1 MYYNPI
7 YLFMKCKYFPA
18 LVFIICSIHSQSLLQ
33 KVINSPFTVSVVQGT
48 ESDGLFKPRDL
59 DFHTLPNRTNEL
71 WVINENSASFD
82 LNFGGSTVT
91 YYNAGLDNQWAD
103 YRKDSYSG
111 HFMHTASAVS
121 FSDNGGFA
129 NTLDVQDANG
139 NPNGYF
145 SGCTLWDSDT
155 SVYARINQ
163 NGPLLGSHWD
173 MVHQSPFS
181 VGIAAET
188 ENIYWLFDG
197 YHSTVAKYNFQEPHP
212 DHEHGGEDHSDGVV
226 YRYDEIEIERVNG
239 LSSHMVLD
247 NENGHLYICDTGNQR
262 IIKMNTNTGSI
273 NYSLT
278 PYGENIEGYYSMI
291 GAQYETIIDSGL
303 VLPTGIDIFENYLL
317 VSDYSN
323 GDIVFYD
330 LEQLG
335 INQELKRLKTDREND
350 LMSIKVGPDGTIWYV
365 GTNTNELVQIVPPI
379 NGDLNGDSALTL
391 ADMVLILSHIVGSNL
406 LEAEYEFIADI
417 NSDNQIDIYDLLL
430 IIDSI

>member
-91 YYNAGLDNQWAD
+91 YYNAGLNNQWAD

>member
-1 MYYNPI
+1 MFIKYIILI
-7 YLFMKCKYFPA
+7 YFYISYCYTQNLFYK
-18 LVFIICSIHSQSLLQ
+18 I
-33 KVINSPFTVSVVQGT
+33 INSPFTISITQGFD
-48 ESDGLFKPRDL
+48 SDGLFKPRDL
-59 DFHTLPNRTNEL
+59 DFHSLPGRTNEL

-82 LNFGGSTVT
+82 PNFGGSTVT
-91 YYNAGLDNQWAD
+91 FYNAGSDEQWAD

-111 HFMHTASAVS
+111 HFMHTASALA

-129 NTLDVQDANG
+129 NALDVQDANG

-155 SVYARINQ
+155 SIYARINQ

-181 VGIAAET
+181 IGIAAET

-197 YHSTVAKYNFQEPHP
+197 YHSTIAKYNFQEPHP
-212 DHEHGGEDHSDGVV
+212 DHEHGGEDHSDGIV
-226 YRYDEIEIERVNG
+226 YRYDEIEIERISG

-247 NENGHLYICDTGNQR
+247 KDNGYLYICDTGNQR
-262 IIKMNTNTGSI
+262 IIKMNTNTGTI

-303 VLPTGIDIFENYLL
+303 VLPTGIDIYEDNLL

-323 GDIVFYD
+323 GDIIFYS
-330 LEQLG
+330 LGNLG
-335 INQELKRLKTDREND
+335 INQELKRLHTYREND
-350 LMSIKVGPDGTIWYV
+350 VMSIKVGPDGTVWYV
-365 GTNTNELVQIVPPI
+365 GTSTNELIQIVPPI
-379 NGDLNGDSALTL
+379 DGDLNGDNELTL

-406 LEAEYEFIADI
+406 LDPESEIIADI
-417 NSDNQIDIYDLLL
+417 NSDDQINIYDLLF

>member
-1 MYYNPI
+1 MLVKYI
-7 YLFMKCKYFPA
+7 ILFYFY
-18 LVFIICSIHSQSLLQ
+18 FGYCHSQSLFN
-33 KVINSPFTVSVVQGT
+33 KIINSPFTISVIQGT

-59 DFHTLPNRTNEL
+59 DFHTLPGRTNEL
-71 WVINENSASFD
+71 WVINENSALFD
-82 LNFGGSTVT
+82 QNFGGSTVT
-91 YYNAGLDNQWAD
+91 YYNAGSNEQWAD

-111 HFMHTASAVS
+111 HFMHTASAIS

-139 NPNGYF
+139 NPSGYF

-155 SVYARINQ
+155 TIYARINQ

-181 VGIAAET
+181 IGIAAET

-197 YHSTVAKYNFQEPHP
+197 YHNTVAKYNFQEPHP
-212 DHEHGGEDHSDGVV
+212 DHEHGGEDHSDGIV
-226 YRYDEIEIERVNG
+226 YRYDEIDIERVSG

-247 NENGHLYICDTGNQR
+247 KETGYLYICDTGNQR
-262 IIKMNTNTGSI
+262 IIKMNTNTGII

-291 GAQYETIIDSGL
+291 GVQYETIIDSGL
-303 VLPTGIDIFENYLL
+303 ILPTGIDIYDNYLI

-323 GDIVFYD
+323 GDVIFYD
-330 LEQLG
+330 LDNLG
-335 INQELKRLKTDREND
+335 INQELKRLHTDREND

-365 GTNTNELVQIVPPI
+365 GTNTNELIQIIPPLD
-379 NGDLNGDSALTL
+379 GDLNGDNNLTL
-391 ADMVLILSHIVGSNL
+391 ADLVLILSHIVGSNPL
-406 LEAEYEFIADI
+406 DPESENIADI
-417 NSDNQIDIYDLLL
+417 NSDNQIDIYDLLYV
-430 IIDSI
+430 IDSL

>member
-1 MYYNPI
+1 MLIKYI
-7 YLFMKCKYFPA
+7 ILFYFY
-18 LVFIICSIHSQSLLQ
+18 ISYCHSQSLFN
-33 KVINSPFTVSVVQGT
+33 KIINSPFTISLTKGI

-59 DFHTLPNRTNEL
+59 DFHTLPGRTNEL

-82 LNFGGSTVT
+82 PNFGGSTVT
-91 YYNAGLDNQWAD
+91 YYNAGSNEQWAD

-111 HFMHTASAVS
+111 HFMHTASAIS

-155 SVYARINQ
+155 SIYARINQ

-181 VGIAAET
+181 IGIAAET

-212 DHEHGGEDHSDGVV
+212 DHEHGGEDHSDGIV
-226 YRYDEIEIERVNG
+226 YRYDEIDIERVSG

-247 NENGHLYICDTGNQR
+247 KETGYLYICDTGNQR

-291 GAQYETIIDSGL
+291 GVQYETIIDSGL
-303 VLPTGIDIFENYLL
+303 ILPTGIDIYENYLI

-323 GDIVFYD
+323 GDVIFYD
-330 LEQLG
+330 LDNLG
-335 INQELKRLKTDREND
+335 INQELKRLHTDREND

-365 GTNTNELVQIVPPI
+365 GTNTNELIQIIPPLD
-379 NGDLNGDSALTL
+379 GDLNGDNNLTL
-391 ADMVLILSHIVGSNL
+391 ADLVLILSHIVGSNPL
-406 LEAEYEFIADI
+406 DPESENIADI
-417 NSDNQIDIYDLLL
+417 NSDNQIDIYDLLHV
-430 IIDSI
+430 IDSL

>member
-1 MYYNPI
+1 
-7 YLFMKCKYFPA
+7 MKCKYFPA

-91 YYNAGLDNQWAD
+91 YYNAGLNNQWAD

-262 IIKMNTNTGSI
+262 IIKMNTNTGTI

-365 GTNTNELVQIVPPI
+365 GTNTNELVQIMPPI
-379 NGDLNGDSALTL
+379 NGDLNGDNALTL

>member
-91 YYNAGLDNQWAD
+91 YYNAGLNNQWAD

-226 YRYDEIEIERVNG
+226 YRYDEIDIERVNG

-247 NENGHLYICDTGNQR
+247 NEHDHLYICDTGNQR

>member
-7 YLFMKCKYFPA
+7 YLFMLRKHFPA
-18 LVFIICSIHSQSLLQ
+18 LIFIICSIHSQSLLQ

-111 HFMHTASAVS
+111 HFMHTASAIS

-226 YRYDEIEIERVNG
+226 YRYDEIDIARVNG

-247 NENGHLYICDTGNQR
+247 NENDHLYICDTGNQR
-262 IIKMNTNTGSI
+262 IIKMNTNTGTI

-365 GTNTNELVQIVPPI
+365 GTATNELVQIIPPI
-379 NGDLNGDSALTL
+379 NGDLNGDNALTL

>member
-18 LVFIICSIHSQSLLQ
+18 LIFIICSIHSQSLLQ

-91 YYNAGLDNQWAD
+91 YYNAGLNNQWAD

>member
-1 MYYNPI
+1 MHPVLIKYI
-7 YLFMKCKYFPA
+7 ILFYFY
-18 LVFIICSIHSQSLLQ
+18 INYCHSQSLFN
-33 KVINSPFTVSVVQGT
+33 KIISSPFTISVIQGI

-59 DFHTLPNRTNEL
+59 DFHTLPGRTNEL

-82 LNFGGSTVT
+82 QNFGGSTVT
-91 YYNAGLDNQWAD
+91 YYNAGSNEQWAD

-111 HFMHTASAVS
+111 HFMHTASAIS

-155 SVYARINQ
+155 TIYARINQ

-212 DHEHGGEDHSDGVV
+212 DHEHGGEDHSDGIV
-226 YRYDEIEIERVNG
+226 YRYDEIDIERVSG
-239 LSSHMVLD
+239 LSSHMALD
-247 NENGHLYICDTGNQR
+247 NETGYLYICDTGNQR
-262 IIKMNTNTGSI
+262 IIKMNTNTGTI

-303 VLPTGIDIFENYLL
+303 VLPTGIDIYESYLI

-323 GDIVFYD
+323 GDIIFYD
-330 LEQLG
+330 LDNLG
-335 INQELKRLKTDREND
+335 INQELKRLHTDREND

-365 GTNTNELVQIVPPI
+365 GTNTNELIQIIPPLD
-379 NGDLNGDSALTL
+379 GDLNGDNNLTL
-391 ADMVLILSHIVGSNL
+391 ADLILILSHIVGSNL
-406 LEAEYEFIADI
+406 LDPESEIIADI
-417 NSDNQIDIYDLLL
+417 NSDNQIDIYDLLHV
-430 IIDSI
+430 IDSL

>member
-1 MYYNPI
+1 M
-7 YLFMKCKYFPA
+7 
-18 LVFIICSIHSQSLLQ
+18 LVNFIILFYFYFGYCHSQSLFN
-33 KVINSPFTVSVVQGT
+33 KIINSPFTISVIQGI

-59 DFHTLPNRTNEL
+59 DFHTLPGRNNEL

-82 LNFGGSTVT
+82 PNFGGSTVT
-91 YYNAGLDNQWAD
+91 YYNAGSIDQWAD

-111 HFMHTASAVS
+111 HFMHTASAIS

-139 NPNGYF
+139 NPSGYF

-155 SVYARINQ
+155 TIYARINQ

-181 VGIAAET
+181 IGIAAET

-212 DHEHGGEDHSDGVV
+212 DHEHGGEDHSDGIV
-226 YRYDEIEIERVNG
+226 YRYDEIYIERVSG

-247 NENGHLYICDTGNQR
+247 NENGYLYICDTGNQR
-262 IIKMNTNTGSI
+262 IIKMNTNTGTI

-291 GAQYETIIDSGL
+291 GVQYETIIDSGL
-303 VLPTGIDIFENYLL
+303 VLPTGIDIYENYLI

-323 GDIVFYD
+323 GDIIFYD
-330 LEQLG
+330 LGNLG
-335 INQELKRLKTDREND
+335 INQELKRLHTDREND
-350 LMSIKVGPDGTIWYV
+350 VMSIKVGPDGTIWYV
-365 GTNTNELVQIVPPI
+365 GTNTNALIQIIPPVD
-379 NGDLNGDSALTL
+379 GDLNGDNNLTL
-391 ADMVLILSHIVGSNL
+391 ADLILILSHIVGSNL
-406 LEAEYEFIADI
+406 LDPGSEIIADI
-417 NSDNQIDIYDLLL
+417 NSDNQIDIYDLLI

>member
-1 MYYNPI
+1 MLVKYI
-7 YLFMKCKYFPA
+7 ILFYFY
-18 LVFIICSIHSQSLLQ
+18 FGYCYSQSLFN
-33 KVINSPFTVSVVQGT
+33 KIINSPFTISVIQGI

-59 DFHTLPNRTNEL
+59 DFHTLPGRTNEL

-82 LNFGGSTVT
+82 PNFGGSTVT
-91 YYNAGLDNQWAD
+91 YYNAGSNEQWAD

-111 HFMHTASAVS
+111 HFMHTASAIS

-155 SVYARINQ
+155 TIYARINQ

-181 VGIAAET
+181 IGIAAET

-197 YHSTVAKYNFQEPHP
+197 YHNTVAKYNFQEPHP
-212 DHEHGGEDHSDGVV
+212 DHEHGGEDHSDGIV
-226 YRYDEIEIERVNG
+226 YRYDEIDIERVSG

-247 NENGHLYICDTGNQR
+247 KETGYLYICDTGNQR

-291 GAQYETIIDSGL
+291 GVQYETIIDSGL
-303 VLPTGIDIFENYLL
+303 ILPTGIDIYENYLI

-323 GDIVFYD
+323 GDVIFYD
-330 LEQLG
+330 LDNLG
-335 INQELKRLKTDREND
+335 INQELKRLHTDREND
-350 LMSIKVGPDGTIWYV
+350 LMSIKVGPNGTIWYV
-365 GTNTNELVQIVPPI
+365 GTNTNELIQIIPPLD
-379 NGDLNGDSALTL
+379 GDLNGDNNLTL
-391 ADMVLILSHIVGSNL
+391 ADLVLILSHIVGSNL
-406 LEAEYEFIADI
+406 LDPGSEIIADI
-417 NSDNQIDIYDLLL
+417 NSDNQIDIYDLLHV
-430 IIDSI
+430 IDSL

>member
-1 MYYNPI
+1 MLVKYI
-7 YLFMKCKYFPA
+7 ILFYFY
-18 LVFIICSIHSQSLLQ
+18 FGYCYSQSLFN
-33 KVINSPFTVSVVQGT
+33 KIINSPFTISVIQGI

-59 DFHTLPNRTNEL
+59 DFHTLPGRTNEL

-82 LNFGGSTVT
+82 PNFGGSTVT
-91 YYNAGLDNQWAD
+91 YYNAGSNEQWAD

-111 HFMHTASAVS
+111 HFMHTASAIS

-155 SVYARINQ
+155 TIYARINQ

-181 VGIAAET
+181 IGIAAET

-197 YHSTVAKYNFQEPHP
+197 YHNTVAKYNFQEPHP
-212 DHEHGGEDHSDGVV
+212 DHEHGGEDHSDGIV
-226 YRYDEIEIERVNG
+226 YRYDEIDIERVSG

-247 NENGHLYICDTGNQR
+247 KETGYLYICDTGNQR
-262 IIKMNTNTGSI
+262 IIKMNTNTGII

-291 GAQYETIIDSGL
+291 GVQYETIIDSGL
-303 VLPTGIDIFENYLL
+303 ILPTGIDIYENYLI

-323 GDIVFYD
+323 GDVIFYD
-330 LEQLG
+330 LDNLG
-335 INQELKRLKTDREND
+335 INQELKRLHTDREND

-365 GTNTNELVQIVPPI
+365 GTNTNELIQIIPPLD
-379 NGDLNGDSALTL
+379 GDLNGDNNLTL
-391 ADMVLILSHIVGSNL
+391 ADLVLILSHIVGSNPL
-406 LEAEYEFIADI
+406 DPESENIADI
-417 NSDNQIDIYDLLL
+417 NSDNQIDIYDLLHV
-430 IIDSI
+430 IDSL

>member
-1 MYYNPI
+1 MNR
-7 YLFMKCKYFPA
+7 KYFLA
-18 LVFIICSIHSQSLLQ
+18 LIFIICSIHSQSLLQ

-91 YYNAGLDNQWAD
+91 YYNAGLNNQWAD

-226 YRYDEIEIERVNG
+226 YRYDEIDIARVNG

-365 GTNTNELVQIVPPI
+365 GTATNELVQIIPPI
-379 NGDLNGDSALTL
+379 NGDLNGDNAITL

>member
-1 MYYNPI
+1 MLIRYI
-7 YLFMKCKYFPA
+7 VLLYFY
-18 LVFIICSIHSQSLLQ
+18 ISYCHSQSLFN
-33 KVINSPFTVSVVQGT
+33 KIINSPFTISVIQGI

-59 DFHTLPNRTNEL
+59 DFHTLPGRTNEL

-82 LNFGGSTVT
+82 PNFGGSTVT
-91 YYNAGLDNQWAD
+91 YYNAGSNEQWAD

-111 HFMHTASAVS
+111 HFMHTASAIS

-155 SVYARINQ
+155 TIYARINQ

-212 DHEHGGEDHSDGVV
+212 DHEHGGEDHSDGIV
-226 YRYDEIEIERVNG
+226 YRYDEIDIERVSG
-239 LSSHMVLD
+239 LSSHMALD
-247 NENGHLYICDTGNQR
+247 NETGYLYICDTGNQR
-262 IIKMNTNTGSI
+262 IIKMNTNTGTI

-303 VLPTGIDIFENYLL
+303 VLPTGIDIYENYLI

-323 GDIVFYD
+323 GDIIFYD
-330 LEQLG
+330 LDNLG
-335 INQELKRLKTDREND
+335 INQELKRLHTDREND

-365 GTNTNELVQIVPPI
+365 GTNTNQLIQVVPPLD
-379 NGDLNGDSALTL
+379 GDLNGDNNLTL
-391 ADMVLILSHIVGSNL
+391 ADLILILSHIVGSNPL
-406 LEAEYEFIADI
+406 DPESEIIADI
-417 NSDNQIDIYDLLL
+417 NSDNQIDIYDLLHV
-430 IIDSI
+430 IDSL